1 MLVSPL
7 VGENSPLDK
16 RSQDIL
22 SSLIQ
27 ASSERVRTLPSDD
40 PCDEKRYA
48 RVKYTLEEM
57 NKQKEA
63 IRSTLETEQQAI
75 RAVADAVSKKDIDHI
90 YMVGCGDSLFSM
102 LGVRSFLERILEVP
116 CEPMQALDF
125 AYYNSHLVKEKT
137 MVITL
142 SSSGKT
148 PRTMEAQFVA
158 RKKGATTIALT
169 NTMGTPMMEEA
180 DHSLY
185 IHAERKGW
193 PTQSSTAAMAILY
206 QLGFEIVK
214 QRDQQIEWLSN
225 LEAEFQ
231 ATVDLINPVLDDLEG
246 LIAPIAKKEAAN
258 DLFLFAGGGPAFTCA
273 SFGAA
278 KTKELTSSHAI
289 AIPLEEYHHYRSQ
302 KRGEPLFLVA
312 PQGYSTIRARDTGIK
327 GLENGGHVYAI
338 VTKGDHTLDGCYTQ
352 RLDLPVINELF
363 APLLY
368 TLPLQQFAYYLAMEK
383 FRLAG
388 LVQEF

>member
-27 ASSERVRTLPSDD
+27 ASTERVRTLPSDD

-63 IRSTLETEQQAI
+63 IQSTLESEKLTI
-75 RAVADAVSKKDIDHI
+75 RAVADAISKKDVDHI

-102 LGVRSFLERILEVP
+102 IGVRTFLERMLEIP

-125 AYYNSHLVKEKT
+125 AYYNSHLVNEKT
-137 MVITL
+137 AVITL

-148 PRTMEAQFVA
+148 PRTMEAQLMA

-169 NTMGTPMMEEA
+169 NTLGTPMMEEA

-206 QLGFEIVK
+206 QLGFEIGRQK
-214 QRDQQIEWLSN
+214 TQQVEWLSD

-246 LIAPIAKKEAAN
+246 FIASIAKKEAAN

-302 KRGEPLFLVA
+302 KSGEPLFLVA

-338 VTKGDHTLDGCYTQ
+338 VTKGDRTLDGSYTQ
-352 RLDLPVINELF
+352 RLDLPLVNELF
-363 APLLY
+363 VPLLY

-383 FRLAG
+383 FSLAG
-388 LVQEF
+388 LV

>member
-63 IRSTLETEQQAI
+63 IQSTLESEKQTI
-75 RAVADAVSKKDIDHI
+75 CAVADAISKKGVDHI

-102 LGVRSFLERILEVP
+102 IGVRAFLERMLEIP

-125 AYYNSHLVKEKT
+125 AYYNSHLVNEKT
-137 MVITL
+137 AVITL

-148 PRTMEAQFVA
+148 PRTMEAQLMA

-169 NTMGTPMMEEA
+169 NTLGTPMMDEA

-206 QLGFEIVK
+206 QLGFEIGRQK
-214 QRDQQIEWLSN
+214 TQQVEWLSD
-225 LEAEFQ
+225 LEAEFK

-246 LIAPIAKKEAAN
+246 SIASIAKNEAAN

-302 KRGEPLFLVA
+302 KSGEPLFLVA

-338 VTKGDHTLDGCYTQ
+338 VTKGDRTLDGSYTQ
-352 RLDLPVINELF
+352 RLDLPLVNELF
-363 APLLY
+363 VPLLY

-383 FRLAG
+383 FSLAG
-388 LVQEF
+388 LV